1 MQYCQLLAVLLGLSV
16 CACSTPKPRDSFAY
30 QFLSVELPPVVR
42 MACARPSLLPE
53 RALNGREVVH
63 YWSRDRAALLICEQR
78 RKAAERALLGKRE
91 GAFK

>member
-16 CACSTPKPRDSFAY
+16 CACSTSKPRDSFAY

-42 MACARPSLLPE
+42 MACSRPVLLPE
-53 RALNGREVVH
+53 HALNGREVVH

-78 RKAAERALLGKRE
+78 RGAAVKAILMKSRRGS
-91 GAFK
+91 